1 MGKTV
6 VVWYD
11 ADENAVKFAN
21 EEYTLSLNKPEFKL
35 VIPVKSSILW
45 RVNNE
50 EVEEELVEFYLQ
62 GYGEIVLIVSPKVD
76 RIGFIFTKEEL
87 RQLALKIPA
96 FNSLNEH
103 SQESTEDLRQQT
115 PSL

>member
-96 FNSLNEH
+96 FNSLEEH
-103 SQESTEDLRQQT
+103 T
-115 PSL
+115 PE

>member
-1 MGKTV
+1 MDEKI

-21 EEYTLSLNKPEFKL
+21 EEYTLSLDKPEFKL
-35 VIPVKSSILW
+35 VIPVKSGILW
-45 RVNNE
+45 QINNE

-76 RIGFIFTKEEL
+76 RIGFIFTRDELEQLSSKISPSNSIEE
-87 RQLALKIPA
+87 
-96 FNSLNEH
+96 H
-103 SQESTEDLRQQT
+103 TQESTED
-115 PSL
+115 